1 MTLTTTVALGSPQ
14 CNCVGYRRWCF
25 CFFCLQEEKPTN
37 EQKKKEDTVR
47 RQLTA
52 QETKKEDKTQQGNN
66 RVEEKLREKD
76 SLQEQINSDFLFV
89 SLKPAKFQQ

>member
-1 MTLTTTVALGSPQ
+1 M
-14 CNCVGYRRWCF
+14 
-25 CFFCLQEEKPTN
+25 
-37 EQKKKEDTVR
+37 R